1 MRHPFHSAILGQID
15 NHILQSQKAEKERD
29 GIKTQIQSMESNLQ
43 NLQNVL
49 AKLMEETDFF
59 GKTQDSRRN
68 YNISITY
75 NCVIARYSRKWHSLT
90 GNTQNFRSNIDI
102 NEKTVSGTHL

>member
-1 MRHPFHSAILGQID
+1 MRHPFYSAILGQID

-75 NCVIARYSRKWHSLT
+75 NYGILRNS
-90 GNTQNFRSNIDI
+90 
-102 NEKTVSGTHL
+102 

>member
-75 NCVIARYSRKWHSLT
+75 NCVIARSSRK
-90 GNTQNFRSNIDI
+90 
-102 NEKTVSGTHL
+102 